1 MVLAWCRISE
11 TGAHH
16 ACLLLLQALF
26 ISAMALPV
34 ITSTTAA
41 RTINKGL
48 FILNLASACPPTVTQ
63 TNDRT
68 PQLRKCLLD
77 LPNALKRPGPEPNRC
92 LGAILVSVLTVW
104 LKCHLSQA

>member
-1 MVLAWCRISE
+1 MARAWCRISE

-26 ISAMALPV
+26 ISAMVLPV

-48 FILNLASACPPTVTQ
+48 FILNLASAGPPTVTQ

-68 PQLRKCLLD
+68 P
-77 LPNALKRPGPEPNRC
+77 N
-92 LGAILVSVLTVW
+92 
-104 LKCHLSQA
+104 

>member
-1 MVLAWCRISE
+1 MVGISE

-48 FILNLASACPPTVTQ
+48 FVS
-63 TNDRT
+63 
-68 PQLRKCLLD
+68 
-77 LPNALKRPGPEPNRC
+77 EPR
-92 LGAILVSVLTVW
+92 
-104 LKCHLSQA
+104 